1 MIAGRLNW
9 HRGERKL
16 GNKMDLCLFDFGEG
30 TLALT
35 EAGSKKRASLH
46 MVRGRDG
53 LAEFDRGGLE
63 ALDAT
68 PRQFAERLRGE
79 NRTLKRAL
87 TDPTRF
93 SGIGNAYSDEILHRA
108 RLSPASYL
116 LSHQGRAS
124 VQDAR
129 RWGCWRS
136 QAVCRHPQ
144 AAYRCAA

>member
-1 MIAGRLNW
+1 MPELPDVTIYQERIEALLVGDVLAELRCNSPFLVRTVDPKPSVVHGQELLAVRRIGKRLVFEFPMEHFVVLHLMIAGRLNW

-68 PRQFAERLRGE
+68 PRQFAER
-79 NRTLKRAL
+79 
-87 TDPTRF
+87 
-93 SGIGNAYSDEILHRA
+93 
-108 RLSPASYL
+108 
-116 LSHQGRAS
+116 
-124 VQDAR
+124 
-129 RWGCWRS
+129 
-136 QAVCRHPQ
+136 
-144 AAYRCAA
+144 